1 MTNIF
6 ILVTIMVLGIVLLG
20 VVCFALLALS
30 VGP

>member
-6 ILVTIMVLGIVLLG
+6 ILVTIMVLGIVLFG
-20 VVCFALLALS
+20 VVLFALVALW

>member
-6 ILVTIMVLGIVLLG
+6 ILVTIMVLGIVLFG
-20 VVCFALLALS
+20 VVCFALLALW